1 MSRQLKHPDELTN
14 EFIEWR
20 VRELL
25 PKFEALAPYNRTNRE
40 KGVKN
45 EGLTGWKDLA
55 TKEAALLKANY
66 PDNRPED
73 EKEYGAA
80 LRQITALKKELKIA
94 ARTELLDKANYNP
107 VCTIITHFGNALS
120 FLFSPYK
127 ERQNT
132 RYRETV
138 KTRSKLENRIALN
151 LSPYL
156 IKAKEVLTQV
166 ANGATL
172 FDVEWRDVSCAISL
186 ATGRRMAEVHLSAQF
201 RKIGDYEL
209 GFKGQLK
216 GKSRKLEG
224 QKLRDFEFTIPTLL
238 STDLVL
244 AGMDFLLK
252 NDKRFPPTE
261 DPERVNRR
269 WSKVLNERAKDW
281 AIIDEMTY
289 HKFRGAYL
297 KACIANS
304 GVDPFD
310 YLDYAKSI
318 LGDNDEGTIKA
329 YQRFEIKQGS
339 QTRL

>member
-20 VRELL
+20 VSELL
-25 PKFEALAPYNRTNRE
+25 PKLEALAPYNRTNRE
-40 KGVKN
+40 KGVKS
-45 EGLTGWKDLA
+45 EGLIGWKDLV

-66 PDNRPED
+66 PDDRPED
-73 EKEYGAA
+73 QKEYGTC
-80 LRQITALKKELKIA
+80 LRQITILKKELKKA
-94 ARTELLDKANYNP
+94 AKTELLDKANYNP

-127 ERQNT
+127 EKQNV
-132 RYRETV
+132 RYRESV
-138 KTRSKLENRIALN
+138 KTRSKVENRIFLN

-172 FDVEWRDVSCAISL
+172 FDVEWRDVSCAIAL
-186 ATGRRMAEVHLSAQF
+186 ATGRRMAEVHLSAKL

-209 GFKGQLK
+209 GFTGQLK
-216 GKSRKLEG
+216 GKSRKLDG
-224 QKLRDFEFTIPTLL
+224 QKLRDFEFAIPTLL
-238 STDLVL
+238 SSDLVL
-244 AGMDFLLK
+244 AGIEFLEQH
-252 NDKRFPPTE
+252 DKRFPATE

-269 WSKVLNERAKDW
+269 WSKVLNEQAKDW
-281 AIIDEMTY
+281 AIIEDMTY

-304 GVDPFD
+304 GIDPFD
-310 YLDYAKSI
+310 YLDYARAI
-318 LGDNDEGTIKA
+318 LGDNDEATIKA

-339 QTRL
+339 ITKL

>member
-25 PKFEALAPYNRTNRE
+25 PKFEALAPYNRSQRE
-40 KGVKN
+40 KGVKS
-45 EGLTGWKDLA
+45 EGLTGWKELA
-55 TKEAALLKANY
+55 TKEASLLKANY
-66 PDNRPED
+66 PDDKPED

-94 ARTELLDKANYNP
+94 AKTELLDKANYNP
-107 VCTIITHFGNALS
+107 TCTIITHFGNALS

-127 ERQNT
+127 EKQNT

-138 KTRSKLENRIALN
+138 KTRSKAENRIPLD

-156 IKAKEVLTQV
+156 IKAKKVLTEV
-166 ANGATL
+166 ANGAGL
-172 FDVEWRDVSCAISL
+172 FDVEWRDVSCSIAL

-201 RKIGDYEL
+201 RKLGDYEL

-216 GKSRKLEG
+216 GKSRKVDG
-224 QKLRDFEFTIPTLL
+224 QKLKDFEFTIPTLL
-238 STDLVL
+238 SADLVL
-244 AGMDFLLK
+244 AGMEFLEK
-252 NDKRFPPTE
+252 HDKRFNATE

-281 AIIDEMTY
+281 AIIEEMTY

-297 KACIANS
+297 KASIANS

-310 YLDYAKSI
+310 YLDYARSI

-329 YQRFEIKQGS
+329 YQRFELKQGS
-339 QTRL
+339 QTRI

>member
-1 MSRQLKHPDELTN
+1 MKLKDRTELSN
-14 EFIEWR
+14 NFVDLRIS
-20 VRELL
+20 ELL
-25 PKFEALAPYNRTNRE
+25 PQFEALAPYNRTQRE
-40 KGVKN
+40 KGVKS

-55 TKEAALLKANY
+55 TKEASLLKANY
-66 PDNRPED
+66 PDDRPED

-94 ARTELLDKANYNP
+94 AKTNLSDTSNYNP

-132 RYRETV
+132 RYRESV
-138 KTRSKLENRIALN
+138 DNRSTSDHRLPLD

-156 IKAKEVLTQV
+156 IKANEVLTEV

-172 FDVEWRDVSCAISL
+172 LDVEWRDVSCSIAL
-186 ATGRRMAEVHLSAQF
+186 ATGRRMAEIHLSAEF
-201 RKIGDYEL
+201 RKVGDYQL

-216 GKSRKLEG
+216 GKTRKLEG
-224 QKLRDFEFTIPTLL
+224 QKLRAFEFTIPTLL
-238 STDLVL
+238 SADLVL
-244 AGMDFLLK
+244 AGMEFLEK
-252 NDKRFPPTE
+252 HDKRFKPSE
-261 DPERVNRR
+261 DTERVNRR

-281 AIIDEMTY
+281 AIIEEMTY

-304 GVDPFD
+304 KIDPFD

-318 LGDNDEGTIKA
+318 LGDNDEVTIRA
-329 YQRFEIKQGS
+329 YQRFDIKQGGK
-339 QTRL
+339 TKI

>member
-1 MSRQLKHPDELTN
+1 MSRQLKHSDELTN

-25 PKFEALAPYNRTNRE
+25 PKFEALAPYNRTQRE

-73 EKEYGAA
+73 EREYGAC
-80 LRQITALKKELKIA
+80 LRQITALKKELKLA
-94 ARTELLDKANYNP
+94 ARTKLLDKANYNP
-107 VCTIITHFGNALS
+107 VCTIITHFGIALS

-127 ERQNT
+127 EKQNT
-132 RYRETV
+132 RYRGVVEN
-138 KTRSKLENRIALN
+138 RSKLENRIPLD

-156 IKAKEVLTQV
+156 IKANKVLTEV
-166 ANGATL
+166 VNGATL
-172 FDVEWRDVSCAISL
+172 FEVEWRDVSCAIAL
-186 ATGRRMAEVHLSAQF
+186 ATGRRMAEVHLSAKF
-201 RKIGDYEL
+201 RKVKDYEL
-209 GFKGQLK
+209 GFTGQLK
-216 GKSRKLEG
+216 GKSRKLDG

-238 STDLVL
+238 SADLVL
-244 AGMDFLLK
+244 AGMEFLEK
-252 NDKRFPPTE
+252 NNKRFEPTE

-281 AIIDEMTY
+281 AIIDGMTY

-310 YLDYAKSI
+310 YLDYARSI
-318 LGDNDEGTIKA
+318 LGDNDEATIKA
-329 YQRFEIKQGS
+329 YQRFEVKQGS